1 MIKIVTDSTAY
12 FSEEELNKYDIS
24 IVPLYVSSEKGIYKE
39 RVDISD
45 EEFYR
50 RLKEGEVFDRSQP
63 STNDFVEAY
72 KPILE
77 KGDEIVSI
85 HISAALSGTVNA
97 ANAAKTML
105 DTDKITI
112 IDSKS
117 TSVNLLYK
125 VLRAYELAQNNFTRE
140 EIAAEVER
148 LYPRVFGFFLPIDIS
163 LLIKGGRVSH
173 LQGRITTAL
182 KMYFIL
188 HLNEGRI
195 DLYKFG
201 RTRHGSKEELIKI
214 ATDMKQKK
222 GGFERVDTIY
232 SANIEEGEEFR
243 KRVEDVLNMP
253 VKKYIIGPV
262 LASHLGS
269 ESLGIS
275 FITKEA

>member
-275 FITKEA
+275 FITKES